1 MLQQAK
7 DDAAKAAEDKD
18 ELKDEEMKDISE
30 TSLINDSKLDSTML
44 LPPSANA
51 SALHELSV
59 LSAIDKTEIEYPSDL
74 ESEGTALEEDE
85 DAGVTSEEAQKKL
98 EKVLEE
104 SFQAKQEL
112 QKSLNSLRAKHY
124 GQDRHWRRY
133 WYLPKCGGI
142 FVEGMESAQYEIFKY
157 HGQLEE
163 RFDSKKSPDL
173 DEEAKE
179 KDDIKEDD
187 SEKSAEEKME
197 LDLKKQVK
205 SKPGRKEF
213 FDGDSM
219 STMSTNSQ
227 DGDEG
232 RNRFVVNNDDSQS
245 VVTVESS
252 EDHPPKSDNH
262 HPNQQ
267 QDQKNNHDDFDIEDS
282 IPQVRFICN
291 CYSKE
296 YN

>member
-1 MLQQAK
+1 
-7 DDAAKAAEDKD
+7 
-18 ELKDEEMKDISE
+18 MKESSDN
-30 TSLINDSKLDSTML
+30 SLNNDSKLEDTSML

-142 FVEGMESAQYEIFKY
+142 FVEGMESSQYEIFKY
-157 HGQLEE
+157 HGQLED
-163 RFDSKKSPDL
+163 RFDCKKDPEL
-173 DEEAKE
+173 DAPQQDES
-179 KDDIKEDD
+179 KEDD
-187 SEKSAEEKME
+187 SDKFNEEKME
-197 LDLKKQVK
+197 LDNKKPEK
-205 SKPGRKEF
+205 SKSGRKEF

-252 EDHPPKSDNH
+252 EDHPPKNDNH

-267 QDQKNNHDDFDIEDS
+267 QEQKNNHDDFDIEDS
-282 IPQVRFICN
+282 IPQVGIYCDCLKDN
-291 CYSKE
+291 H
-296 YN
+296 